1 MNWVEIDIETR
12 WLVSC
17 ICWWNIVGD
26 LYRVIN
32 QRFKK
37 TASICCHRSF
47 GNLYVEIRDLC
58 SEFATVPKFTTSASR
73 MLKYYHVYSKTCIL
87 DNVLTDCIH
96 CWWSLLRPWCV
107 HRLCRVECARAVV
120 WLRCCYESQ
129 TRLDMT
135 VLVAVHEIEWTYSH
149 VMCWVCWREYSIYRD
164 LNEVKIGEMIN
175 WFERLQYQVFE
186 CEYQT
191 R

>member
-1 MNWVEIDIETR
+1 MCLNELSWDWYAWRRRVPS

-17 ICWWNIVGD
+17 TCWSYIVDD

-58 SEFATVPKFTTSASR
+58 GEFATIPKFTTSASR
-73 MLKYYHVYSKTCIL
+73 MLKCYHVYCKTCIL

-129 TRLDMT
+129 TRLDMI
-135 VLVAVHEIEWTYSH
+135 VLVAVHEIEAVCNVNVQLLMKKLSH
-149 VMCWVCWREYSIYRD
+149 DSEPFLCKLDWSESNQFD
-164 LNEVKIGEMIN
+164 
-175 WFERLQYQVFE
+175 
-186 CEYQT
+186 
-191 R
+191 